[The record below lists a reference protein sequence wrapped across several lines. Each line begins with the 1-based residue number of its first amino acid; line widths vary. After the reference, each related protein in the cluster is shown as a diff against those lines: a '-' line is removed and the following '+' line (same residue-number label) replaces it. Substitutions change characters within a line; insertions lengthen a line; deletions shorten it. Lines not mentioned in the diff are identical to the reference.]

1 MLEGLLELRDLN
13 LYGNKVSAIVVPHN
27 PKLLTK
33 LETLNLG
40 YNDLAYI
47 PEELDRLK
55 ALRTLKVMNNFLE
68 KIPMRVCDM
77 ELKTIDVSS
86 NPVIQP
92 PIETCERGI
101 CSMKR
106 YYQCLRMEEQ
116 SKQKAM
122 EALQSKAACQS
133 KKPIKGKKV
142 GGVGLNFNL
151 SKPKRLI
158 QVSLGRKTSDDSNAS
173 PLNESFSSAT
183 TPQNEQMS
191 SQPQKLSPI
200 HQRPS
205 THPSMPPLP
214 TRSVS
219 MPPEQLVS
227 ADPGAPPSS
236 ILPLNTK
243 DIRPKS
249 QSMSAVPDTP
259 LIDATSVIEPAK
271 APQRLDSL
279 GKSVENSRLPS
290 WSESH
295 MHAVDTDDG
304 TKQKAYLH
312 DRVDSNISSA
322 SAELTMEERMLRDE
336 IDQVTVNDTLKV
348 IFVGMAMA
356 GKTSMIKRLIEG
368 ENAVIPKRDE
378 RTVGVDIYEWDP
390 KIDKR
395 FEHIDNRIQ
404 LQDKELEEL
413 CGDVNVKFSV
423 WDFAGQHVYHATHEL
438 FFSQRALYVLVWDM
452 GATNPATKQRK
463 NLEDDDNSGGAFRL
477 GYDSDGSN
485 SDDYDDFIS
494 EEEARRADRALERDI
509 DEKVQFW
516 VDCIQSS
523 APGAAILPVASFN
536 DLFEDNDHQEAK
548 RRCDML
554 KQRLLVHEK
563 RRLLGIEDRLKQ
575 YETQNRANDEAAL
588 RLRKLLGSYT
598 RPKIIFGNDGEDSIV
613 RVSGT
618 KYTGFANLT
627 QRIIDIATGRDKAN
641 FRYPIFRG
649 HVGARIPRMRLEVRE
664 AVRRMRDRF
673 KVVEWGYFINEL
685 RGMGL
690 SSVEDISDA
699 LHFLTNIGELSYFGG
714 VLPDKGQ
721 RTRLLDDSNVRILGP
736 RNEHLGK
743 GPELLIGCV
752 VAHLLPSYS
761 YSLLQIQQKRDR
773 RLRRMKK
780 FPQ

>member
-1 MLEGLLELRDLN
+1 MFEGILELQDLN
-13 LYGNKVSAIVVPHN
+13 LYGNKVSVIILPHN
-27 PKLLTK
+27 PKLLAK
-33 LETLNLG
+33 LDTLNLG

-47 PEELDRLK
+47 PEDLDRLK
-55 ALRTLKVMNNFLE
+55 ALRTLKVMNNCLE

-116 SKQKAM
+116 SKQKTL
-122 EALQSKAACQS
+122 ETLQSKASRQT
-133 KKPIKGKKV
+133 KKQIKSKKV
-142 GGVGLNFNL
+142 GGVGLNFSL
-151 SKPKRLI
+151 SKPKRMM
-158 QVSLGRKTSDDSNAS
+158 QVGMGRKTSD
-173 PLNESFSSAT
+173 ESSASTLNNETHSSVT
-183 TPQNEQMS
+183 TLQS
-191 SQPQKLSPI
+191 DQKLSPG
-200 HQRPS
+200 QLKSDTTWSASVPPTATRAVSLPS
-205 THPSMPPLP
+205 
-214 TRSVS
+214 
-219 MPPEQLVS
+219 EQFSHAVRGE
-227 ADPGAPPSS
+227 PPPS
-236 ILPLNTK
+236 IVPLNSE
-243 DIRPKS
+243 DLRPKS
-249 QSMSAVPDTP
+249 QSMTAIRDTP
-259 LIDATSVIEPAK
+259 LVDSVSVGEPA
-271 APQRLDSL
+271 RVSERRDSL
-279 GKSVENSRLPS
+279 GKPLEDGRLPP

-295 MHAVDTDDG
+295 MQSMDPEEEQDH
-304 TKQKAYLH
+304 KQSF
-312 DRVDSNISSA
+312 DRAESNMSST
-322 SAELTMEERMLRDE
+322 SVAELTIDE
-336 IDQVTVNDTLKV
+336 HLLGGEMDQVTVNDTLKV
-348 IFVGMAMA
+348 IFVGMAKA

-404 LQDKELEEL
+404 LQDKELETL

-452 GATNPATKQRK
+452 GATNPATKQHQK
-463 NLEDDDNSGGAFRL
+463 VEEQDNTGVAFRL
-477 GYDSDGSN
+477 DYDSDGSN

-523 APGAAILPVASFN
+523 APGSAILPVASFN
-536 DLFEDNDHQEAK
+536 DIFEDDDYKEAK
-548 RRCDML
+548 RRCNML
-554 KQRLLVHEK
+554 KERLLVHEK
-563 RRLLGIEDRLKQ
+563 RRILGLEERLKQ
-575 YETQNRANDEAAL
+575 YEEQNRANDEAAL
-588 RLRKLLGSYT
+588 RLRKLLGSYI
-598 RPKIIFGNDGEDSIV
+598 RPKIIFGNEDEESIV
-613 RVSGT
+613 RVSGE
-618 KYTGFANLT
+618 KYTGFAQLT
-627 QRIIDIATGRDKAN
+627 EKIIDIATGRDKAN

-673 KVVEWGYFINEL
+673 KVVEWGYFVHEL
-685 RGMGL
+685 RGIGL
-690 SSVEDISDA
+690 TNVEDISDA

-721 RTRLLDDSNVRILGP
+721 QARLLEESNVSS
-736 RNEHLGK
+736 
-743 GPELLIGCV
+743 
-752 VAHLLPSYS
+752 A
-761 YSLLQIQQKRDR
+761 
-773 RLRRMKK
+773 M
-780 FPQ
+780 

>member
-1 MLEGLLELRDLN
+1 MLEGLLELQELN
-13 LYGNKVSAIVVPHN
+13 LYGNKVTVIVVPHN

-47 PEELDRLK
+47 PEDLDRLK

-77 ELKTIDVSS
+77 ELKAIDVSS

-106 YYQCLRMEEQ
+106 YYDCLRKEEQ
-116 SKQKAM
+116 SKQKAL
-122 EALQSKAACQS
+122 EALKSKAARQS
-133 KKPIKGKKV
+133 KKPSKPKKV
-142 GGVGLNFNL
+142 GGVGLSFNL
-151 SKPKRLI
+151 SKPKRMM
-158 QVSLGRKTSDDSNAS
+158 QTSLGRKTSDDSNAS
-173 PLNESFSSAT
+173 PMNDSFGSAINA
-183 TPQNEQMS
+183 QNEQMPVPA
-191 SQPQKLSPI
+191 QLKLSPS
-200 HQRPS
+200 QQKS
-205 THPSMPPLP
+205 SAGTGAAAMPM
-214 TRSVS
+214 RSVS
-219 MPPEQLVS
+219 LQAEYTAS
-227 ADPGAPPSS
+227 AVPSGPPSS
-236 ILPLNTK
+236 MMPLESLP
-243 DIRPKS
+243 IKS
-249 QSMSAVPDTP
+249 KSLSAVPDKP
-259 LIDATSVIEPAK
+259 LFGSAVDKKPAN
-271 APQRLDSL
+271 APQHDDGLLDNAVLSSSSEFLLHSADAGDGTKHAVTFADRLDS
-279 GKSVENSRLPS
+279 S
-290 WSESH
+290 
-295 MHAVDTDDG
+295 
-304 TKQKAYLH
+304 
-312 DRVDSNISSA
+312 ISA
-322 SAELTMEERMLRDE
+322 TSAELGMDE
-336 IDQVTVNDTLKV
+336 ALMTDTIDQVTVNDTLKV

-390 KIDKR
+390 KVDKR

-452 GATNPATKQRK
+452 GATNPATKQRR
-463 NLEDDDNSGGAFRL
+463 NLDEDDDSHGAYKL

-485 SDDYDDFIS
+485 SEDNDDFIS

-536 DLFEDNDHQEAK
+536 DFFEENDHQEAK
-548 RRCDML
+548 RRCDIL
-554 KQRLLVHEK
+554 KKRLLLHEA
-563 RRLLGIEDRLKQ
+563 RRMRGIEDRLKE
-575 YETQNRANDEAAL
+575 YENRNRANDEAAL

-598 RPKIIFGNDGEDSIV
+598 RPKIIFGKDGEDSIV

-618 KYTGFANLT
+618 KYTGFADLT
-627 QRIIDIATGRDKAN
+627 QRITDIATGREKAN

-685 RGMGL
+685 RDIGL
-690 SSVEDISDA
+690 TSVEDISDA
-699 LHFLTNIGELSYFGG
+699 LHFLTNIGEVSYFGG
-714 VLPDKGQ
+714 VLPDRGQ
-721 RTRLLDDSNVRILGP
+721 RSRLLDDSKVSRPTGLM
-736 RNEHLGK
+736 
-743 GPELLIGCV
+743 
-752 VAHLLPSYS
+752 AHLATRLELSTAC
-761 YSLLQIQQKRDR
+761 SLHLFCQHH
-773 RLRRMKK
+773 LLTAV
-780 FPQ
+780 